1 MGDYMTKRYPKVIAN
16 NEGVDG
22 WPLAGVAESREKRRA
37 KPFGKGVIMNDIHGN
52 PIQAKTHGQHELIK
66 AIDEFDIIFING
78 PAGTGKTFLSTI
90 KAIDYIENRPDSSI
104 KKLIITR
111 PAVEAGE
118 NLGFMPGD
126 LTEKFDH
133 YMAPIYDAIAKVKR
147 KVKPQPV
154 VAGHGS
160 GHTTGAV
167 AHQPPPKPVSTS
179 FYSLQE
185 YGDFGKKV
193 EISPMAFMRGTNFEN
208 AFVILD
214 EAQNLTKTQMKLFLT
229 RMCEGSKLVICGDV
243 SQTDLK
249 SLSNSGFGHAQT
261 LLSGV
266 EGIGIVNMTYNDI
279 VRHKL
284 VKDILMKYDKESYRD
299 HTISNRD

>member
-1 MGDYMTKRYPKVIAN
+1 MSKQ
-16 NEGVDG
+16 
-22 WPLAGVAESREKRRA
+22 A
-37 KPFGKGVIMNDIHGN
+37 KPFGKAIMNDIHGN
-52 PIQAKTHGQHELIK
+52 PIYAKTFGQHELVK
-66 AIDEFDIIFING
+66 AIDENKIIFVNG

-90 KAIDYIENRPDSSI
+90 KAIDYMENKPDSGFT
-104 KKLIITR
+104 KLIISR

-133 YMAPIYDAIAKVKR
+133 YMAPIYDAIGKVKK
-147 KVKPQPV
+147 KVKIAPVTGPQ
-154 VAGHGS
+154 
-160 GHTTGAV
+160 GA
-167 AHQPPPKPVSTS
+167 QPPKTTATS
-179 FYSLQE
+179 FYNLSE
-185 YGDFGKKV
+185 YGDFGKRV
-193 EISPMAFMRGTNFEN
+193 MVSPMAFMRGTNFEN

-249 SLSNSGFGHAQT
+249 KLSLSGFGHAQN
-261 LLSGV
+261 LLKDI

-279 VRHKL
+279 VRDKL
-284 VKDILMKYDKESYRD
+284 VKDILIRYDKESYKD
-299 HTISNRD
+299 NVISNHDD